1 MSNITLNIPDEI
13 LDDVRIVAA
22 EKKTT
27 VNAMVRDYLASI
39 SRQKHRAKAAM
50 AELRKM
56 SEASASDLGPDF
68 KFDRASLYE
77 R

>member
-1 MSNITLNIPDEI
+1 MKNITLAIEEEI
-13 LDDVRIVAA
+13 LDAARIVAA
-22 EKKTT
+22 ERRTT
-27 VNAMVRDYLASI
+27 VNALVRDYLAQVV
-39 SRQKHRAKAAM
+39 RQKARAKEAM

-56 SEASASDLGPDF
+56 SETTTSDLGPDY